1 MLFRSN
7 TDTDI
12 ITRFV
17 EKANLKID
25 YVTLEDFERDT
36 KIRLTLDYEEDLE
49 FFRALYNEIDILAS
63 GKTIIDF
70 LKKHENLIRINIDR
84 QKDFLEN
91 QRKFNEEI
99 K

>member
-1 MLFRSN
+1 MC
-7 TDTDI
+7 I
-12 ITRFV
+12 
-17 EKANLKID
+17 
-25 YVTLEDFERDT
+25 RDS
-36 KIRLTLDYEEDLE
+36 
-49 FFRALYNEIDILAS
+49 YNEIDILAS

-70 LKKHENLIRINIDR
+70 LKKHENLIQINIDR